1 VCVLR
6 ISLLCFGYVVYCRSL
21 YVERLVDNFSDQN
34 HEITSEPV
42 WVIVMSEVNSFRVW
56 SAIFYKRCDRNEDQV
71 V

>member
-1 VCVLR
+1 
-6 ISLLCFGYVVYCRSL
+6 
-21 YVERLVDNFSDQN
+21 VDNFSDQN